1 MYLIE
6 IIEIPFMQRALIG
19 SILLAVILGFFGVFM
34 VPRKLSFMADGIAHA
49 SLFGIAVGLLV
60 GGMPLL
66 WAIGLSLILGTLLA
80 KISDNDSIPMDAVI
94 GICLVGG
101 MSGALITMTFI
112 PGYKPELFSYLFGSI
127 LSIEWNDIY
136 ILSAL
141 TAVTLILFKVQW
153 RTLVITTIHNDL
165 SKVLGLKAT
174 AAKYFLFIG
183 TSIAL
188 IGGVKLLGVILISA
202 LLVIPYSSASLI
214 GKSLRSCV
222 ILTQIIA
229 VAGTITGIFISY
241 IFDFPTGPAIGL
253 LLVAIYLLAFTYSKI
268 RSQPIW
274 KSNHTP
280 LD

>member
-1 MYLIE
+1 
-6 IIEIPFMQRALIG
+6 
-19 SILLAVILGFFGVFM
+19 
-34 VPRKLSFMADGIAHA
+34 
-49 SLFGIAVGLLV
+49 
-60 GGMPLL
+60 
-66 WAIGLSLILGTLLA
+66 
-80 KISDNDSIPMDAVI
+80 
-94 GICLVGG
+94 

-136 ILSAL
+136 ILSTI
-141 TAVTLILFKVQW
+141 TAVTLILFKFQW

-268 RSQPIW
+268 RSQPIF